1 MEGEACS
8 VQTQEQGP
16 PSAKS
21 SDIVFLNPVISFRPP
36 EVFGHYILERNKELT
51 SRVDI
56 HIADSN
62 GHFIYTT
69 DFLKL

>member
-36 EVFGHYILERNKELT
+36 EVFWGTIYWKE
-51 SRVDI
+51 I
-56 HIADSN
+56 KN
-62 GHFIYTT
+62 
-69 DFLKL
+69 